1 MKIQI
6 NYQQIADLAYRS
18 AELANAITSL
28 TSRLQAQHEVVR
40 ETWLGDG
47 SVKYCAE
54 MDERMLPAMRR
65 LSDRLQYLNEGL
77 KRVTTEFAD
86 AEERAAALFK
96 AEGGGLN
103 RTENGNGAGGTSSFN
118 GASGANGTSSA
129 GLGQATALQDY
140 GFPLPATITSF
151 DDVNDAYEVLDEKLG
166 ERVKFFYATE
176 NVTGIT
182 GVGFYQLWGGV
193 GGFGAA
199 PIEKAFLT
207 EVTIKL
213 YEEVNYPHANRL
225 MNSPD
230 VLLSPDGSGTVMAN
244 AFEHDLRMVEVEQ
257 GTVEKYLRQGVTDG
271 KLGQTELDDISG
283 WMDNNIGDED
293 NWAQEYMG
301 RDLQFGNL
309 SDRVALGKAL
319 MFILHGK
326 SQAEYVDYMQQ
337 HHPVPPAAQ

>member
-6 NYQQIADLAYRS
+6 NYQEIADIAYRTT
-18 AELANAITSL
+18 ELASGIASL
-28 TSRLQAQHEVVR
+28 TGRLQAQHETVR

-54 MDERMLPAMRR
+54 MDERMLPAMQH
-65 LSDRLQYLNEGL
+65 LSDRLQQLNEGL
-77 KRVTTEFAD
+77 KQVTNEFAD

-103 RTENGNGAGGTSSFN
+103 SAPNINGAGSGSSIN
-118 GASGANGTSSA
+118 SASGTVGGRASA
-129 GLGQATALQDY
+129 ALDH
-140 GFPLPATITSF
+140 GFPLPSTITSF
-151 DDVNDAYEVLDEKLG
+151 DDVNDAYEILDEKLG
-166 ERVKFFYATE
+166 DRVKFFYATE
-176 NVTGIT
+176 KVTGIT
-182 GVGFYQLWGGV
+182 GVGFYQFWGGI
-193 GGFGAA
+193 GGFGPA

-213 YEEVNYPHANRL
+213 YEEVNYPHATRL

-230 VLLSPDGSGTVMAN
+230 VLLSPDGSGAVMAN

-271 KLGQTELDDISG
+271 KIGQIELDDISG
-283 WMDNNIGDED
+283 WMDNNFGDED
-293 NWAQEYMG
+293 NWAQEYIG

-309 SDRVALGKAL
+309 DDRVALGKAL

-326 SQAEYVDYMQQ
+326 SQTQYVEYMQQ
-337 HHPVPPAAQ
+337 HHPVPSAAK

>member
-6 NYQQIADLAYRS
+6 NYQEIADLAYRS
-18 AELANAITSL
+18 GELANAVSAL
-28 TSRLQAQHEVVR
+28 TSRLQAQHETVR

-47 SVKYCAE
+47 SVKYCTE

-65 LSDRLQYLNEGL
+65 LSDRLQHLNEGL

-96 AEGGGLN
+96 ADGGGLN
-103 RTENGNGAGGTSSFN
+103 STPNGNGAGNLSSFN
-118 GASGANGTSSA
+118 GASVSNGAST
-129 GLGQATALQDY
+129 TTMQDH
-140 GFPLPATITSF
+140 GFPLPSTITSF

-176 NVTGIT
+176 KVTGIT
-182 GVGFYQLWGGV
+182 GVGFYQFWGGI

-213 YEEVNYPHANRL
+213 YEEVNYPHAMRL

-230 VLLSPDGSGTVMAN
+230 VLLSPDGSGTVMASG
-244 AFEHDLRMVEVEQ
+244 FEHDLRMVEVEQ
-257 GTVEKYLRQGVTDG
+257 GTVEKYLRQGVADG
-271 KLGQTELDDISG
+271 KLGQTELDDISS
-283 WMDNNIGDED
+283 WMDNNIGEED

-301 RDLQFGNL
+301 RDLHFGNL

-326 SQAEYVDYMQQ
+326 SQADYVEYMQQ
-337 HHPVPPAAQ
+337 HHPVE

>member
-6 NYQQIADLAYRS
+6 NYQEIADIAYRTAGLS
-18 AELANAITSL
+18 DAVTAL
-28 TSRLQAQHEVVR
+28 TSRLQAQHETVR

-65 LSDRLQYLNEGL
+65 LSDRLQHLNEGL

-103 RTENGNGAGGTSSFN
+103 STPNGNGAGGV
-118 GASGANGTSSA
+118 SGANGTGA
-129 GLGQATALQDY
+129 ATLAQPAVVQDH
-140 GFPLPATITSF
+140 GFPLPSTITSF
-151 DDVNDAYEVLDEKLG
+151 DDVNDAYEALDEKLG
-166 ERVKFFYATE
+166 DRVKFFYATE
-176 NVTGIT
+176 KVTGIT

-244 AFEHDLRMVEVEQ
+244 GFEHDLRMVEVEQ
-257 GTVEKYLRQGVTDG
+257 GTVEKYLQQGVADG

-326 SQAEYVDYMQQ
+326 SQAEYVEYMQQ
-337 HHPVPPAAQ
+337 HHPVPPAAE

>member
-6 NYQQIADLAYRS
+6 NYQEIADIAYRT
-18 AELANAITSL
+18 AELASGVTTL
-28 TSRLQAQHEVVR
+28 TGRLQAQHETVR

-65 LSDRLQYLNEGL
+65 LSDRLQQLNEGL
-77 KRVTTEFAD
+77 KRVTAEFAD

-96 AEGGGLN
+96 AEGGGLSS
-103 RTENGNGAGGTSSFN
+103 TLNGNGAGAAPSIN
-118 GASGANGTSSA
+118 GASSTNGTR
-129 GLGQATALQDY
+129 ATVVQDH
-140 GFPLPATITSF
+140 GFPLPSTITSF

-176 NVTGIT
+176 KVTGIT

-213 YEEVNYPHANRL
+213 YEEVNYPHATRL

-230 VLLSPDGSGTVMAN
+230 VLLSPDGSGAVMAN
-244 AFEHDLRMVEVEQ
+244 AFDHDLRMVEVEQ
-257 GTVEKYLRQGVTDG
+257 GTVEKYLRQGVADG
-271 KLGQTELDDISG
+271 KLGQAELDDISG

-326 SQAEYVDYMQQ
+326 SQAEYVEYMQQ
-337 HHPVPPAAQ
+337 HHPAPAAE